1 MIYYK
6 ELIKLYDNSWRTGTV
21 APIAHTMTRAKIG
34 VLVSPN
40 GQLLAAKKIDEVMPI
55 PCTVQ
60 SETRTSNIA
69 PHAIHDNITYL
80 SETPGREKRH
90 MDYMAQLRNYL
101 SATDDPLA
109 YAVYRYLS
117 RGTIRMELEPV
128 LRNVQASEGAC
139 ISFALPGM
147 KTTISE
153 SWIEWYTS
161 NLPPNGTCAITGKA
175 DYIPDAYPRN
185 IRYASDMSHMFMREG
200 SKSMEL
206 NCMENLTAGYTA
218 SQKILHVLQSMIWA
232 GEDS

>member
-1 MIYYK
+1 MNYYK
-6 ELIKLYDNSWRTGTV
+6 EIIKLYDNSWQTGTV

-34 VLVSPN
+34 VLLSPN

-80 SETPGREKRH
+80 SETPGREKRYIAY
-90 MDYMAQLRNYL
+90 MDQLRNYL
-101 SATDDPLA
+101 SETDDLLA
-109 YAVYRYLS
+109 YAVYKYLR
-117 RGTIRMELEPV
+117 RGTIRMELAPI
-128 LRNVQASEGAC
+128 LTNIQASEGAC

-161 NLPPNGTCAITGKA
+161 YLPQNGTCAITGKP

-185 IRYASDMSHMFMREG
+185 IRYASDMSHLFVKE
-200 SKSMEL
+200 EVQL

-218 SQKILHVLQSMIWA
+218 AQKILHVLQSMIWA

>member
-1 MIYYK
+1 MNYYN
-6 ELIKLYDNSWRTGTV
+6 ELIKLYDNSWRTGTI

-34 VLVSPN
+34 VLLSTN
-40 GQLLAAKKIDEVMPI
+40 GQMLAAKKIDEVMPI

-60 SETRTSNIA
+60 SETRTSNVA

-153 SWIEWYTS
+153 RWIEWYTS
-161 NLPPNGTCAITGKA
+161 NLPQNGTCAITGKM

-200 SKSMEL
+200 GNSMVL
-206 NCMENLTAGYTA
+206 DSMLGIAPGYIS